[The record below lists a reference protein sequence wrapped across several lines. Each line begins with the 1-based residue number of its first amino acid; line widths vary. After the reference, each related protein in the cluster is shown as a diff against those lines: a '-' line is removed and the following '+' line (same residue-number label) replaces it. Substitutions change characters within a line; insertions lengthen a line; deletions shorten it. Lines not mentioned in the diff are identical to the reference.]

1 MTLEKLLTVGNDLT
15 IDNQNKVKME
25 CQLKSSSS
33 FGSCEQTYIKQLAET
48 AEKIEQEINNTKTKI
63 MNLMNLSL
71 YMIQIQCN
79 KNVTNFVFLGSKV
92 IPEKHSRF
100 TCSDN

>member
-48 AEKIEQEINNTKTKI
+48 AEKIERQINNHESDELITLHI
-63 MNLMNLSL
+63 
-71 YMIQIQCN
+71 
-79 KNVTNFVFLGSKV
+79 TNTV
-92 IPEKHSRF
+92 
-100 TCSDN
+100 

>member
-33 FGSCEQTYIKQLAET
+33 FGSCEQTNIKQLAET
-48 AEKIEQEINNTKTKI
+48 AEKIERQINNTKTKI

-71 YMIQIQCN
+71 YMLQIQCN
-79 KNVTNFVFLGSKV
+79 KNVTNFVFLGSKI
-92 IPEKHSRF
+92 IPEKHSRI

>member
-1 MTLEKLLTVGNDLT
+1 
-15 IDNQNKVKME
+15 ME

-48 AEKIEQEINNTKTKI
+48 AEKIEREINNTKTKI

-71 YMIQIQCN
+71 YMLQIQCN
-79 KNVTNFVFLGSKV
+79 KNVTNFVFLGSKI
-92 IPEKHSRF
+92 IPEKHILGLLVLITKTTGAYAELRKI
-100 TCSDN
+100 